1 MFCTLSVYCVN
12 LLPLYLDN
20 SIEIDAH
27 LMYVVE
33 EQVTSIYSITVASM
47 LFIFCQW
54 DFHESQFT
62 MEDHLSICK

>member
-47 LFIFCQW
+47 LFFFCQCDFSW
-54 DFHESQFT
+54 DQIS
-62 MEDHLSICK
+62 